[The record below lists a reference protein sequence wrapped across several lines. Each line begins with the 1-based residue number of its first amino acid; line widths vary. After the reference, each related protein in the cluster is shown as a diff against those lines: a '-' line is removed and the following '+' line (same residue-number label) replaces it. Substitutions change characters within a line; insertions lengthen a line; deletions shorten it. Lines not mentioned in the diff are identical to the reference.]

1 MDTVGVIGSYENC
14 LKEKEVLNQ
23 EIKKLFAIKA
33 FLDDGR
39 GQTVCL
45 IENLHDIKRGTLR
58 FISIFFFIYKLI
70 GS

>member
-23 EIKKLFAIKA
+23 EIRKLFAIKA
-33 FLDDGR
+33 YLDDGR

-45 IENLHDIKRGTLR
+45 IDNLHDIKRGSSL
-58 FISIFFFIYKLI
+58 FFYL
-70 GS
+70 